1 MKKALFF
8 DIDGT
13 LLVAPGAGRSAF
25 ARAIEEVF
33 DLTVDMR
40 PINFAGATDMGVV
53 TALLETHERSY
64 SRAELSAFFDRL
76 SVHLEANL
84 ERRSPELYPGVR
96 FFLEKVSLYFPMALV
111 TGNARRCA
119 ELKLQH
125 TGIDHFFDMAGGYG
139 DDDACRIRMTELAM
153 ERVGA
158 SAGYLFGDTPRD
170 IQAAK
175 ATGLI
180 SVAVATGSYDRASLA
195 ECEPDI
201 LIESFEQPEGLYRE
215 LGV

>member
-1 MKKALFF
+1 MNQALFF

-25 ARAIEEVF
+25 ARAIEDVF
-33 DLTVDMR
+33 DLTLDMR

-53 TALLETHERSY
+53 TKLLDEQACAY
-64 SRAELSAFFDRL
+64 SQEQLRQFFHRL
-76 SVHLEANL
+76 SVHLEVNL
-84 ERRSPELYPGVR
+84 THRSPELYPGV
-96 FFLEKVSLYFPMALV
+96 FSFLERAAVKYPLALV

-125 TGIDHFFDMAGGYG
+125 TGIDQFFTMVGGYG

-153 ERVGA
+153 ERIDA
-158 SAGYLFGDTPRD
+158 REGYLFGDTPRD

-180 SVAVATGSYDRASLA
+180 AVAVTTGTYDRNSLA
-195 ECEPDI
+195 VHDPDMI
-201 LIESFEQPEGLYRE
+201 IESFEQVEELVKE
-215 LGV
+215 LGL

>member
-1 MKKALFF
+1 MKRALFF

-25 ARAIEEVF
+25 AQAIEDVF
-33 DLTVDMR
+33 DLSVDMR

-53 TALLETHERSY
+53 TTLLDEHACAY
-64 SRAELSAFFDRL
+64 SQEQLKAFFHRL

-84 ERRSPELYPGVR
+84 LNRSPELYPGV
-96 FFLEKVSLYFPMALV
+96 FAFLERAADAYPFALV

-125 TGIDHFFDMAGGYG
+125 TGIDHFFTMVGGYG

-153 ERVGA
+153 ERIGVHE
-158 SAGYLFGDTPRD
+158 GYLFGDTPRD

-180 SVAVATGSYDRASLA
+180 AVAVTTGAYDYHQLA
-195 ECEPDI
+195 KHDPD
-201 LIESFEQPEGLYRE
+201 LTIESFEQAEELIEE
-215 LGV
+215 LGL